1 MLEIVDDRLAIE
13 EVHGS
18 RQPVPV
24 ETLSRSQGAGA
35 AGNIGNGDDFFEGDD
50 LDSGDDAD
58 DVDVAHEEGGEEE
71 RKHDKGPESA
81 RYEVGLFLFVLGL
94 LFANCGLLL
103 RTVS

>member
-1 MLEIVDDRLAIE
+1 MFEVVDDRLAIE

-24 ETLSRSQGAGA
+24 ETLSRSQGTGA
-35 AGNIGNGDDFFEGDD
+35 AGNVGNGDDFFEGDN

-58 DVDVAHEEGGEEE
+58 DVDVAHEERGEEE
-71 RKHDKGPESA
+71 RKHDKCPESA

-103 RTVS
+103 